1 MKENNETMDLIVV
14 DLEKKTLKQRLS
26 KIFKSK
32 GLRGFVAGALLTA
45 AITGTA
51 LKLEKNNDPITTN
64 DNDNIDKIMEEAQ
77 KEIGPHLSFD
87 PNSEQELIN
96 RIADVYIDAAAK
108 GLGDLTIEQWMDWY
122 TVTNTDHISPTEY
135 YRLLDD
141 TKTATTIMENYDFVN
156 NALLEDAITVTP
168 DTIINIDNLV
178 ADTKSANELADFQ
191 KLLATYNVASADT
204 QKETADSI
212 NEYLYNEFVTNKHD
226 TVTASSNLTRMKLL
240 LATWE
245 LTNNHSW
252 TVPSKDI
259 ANIMYPSNGVNCDL
273 ASETTGI
280 SVWNDQKTVVRKTL
294 EEKMEMMIQLMLQE
308 DKSQQDVRVALRS
321 LEIEM
326 AIQDLVNEKGLVK
339 IDNPSSE
346 QAIIDSKPQTSKGK
360 TITKEQENI

>member
-1 MKENNETMDLIVV
+1 
-14 DLEKKTLKQRLS
+14 
-26 KIFKSK
+26 
-32 GLRGFVAGALLTA
+32 
-45 AITGTA
+45 
-51 LKLEKNNDPITTN
+51 
-64 DNDNIDKIMEEAQ
+64 MEEAQ

-96 RIADVYIDAAAK
+96 RIADVYVDAAAK

-122 TVTNTDHISPTEY
+122 TVTNIDDISPIEY

-259 ANIMYPSNGVNCDL
+259 ANIMYQVTC
-273 ASETTGI
+273 
-280 SVWNDQKTVVRKTL
+280 
-294 EEKMEMMIQLMLQE
+294 
-308 DKSQQDVRVALRS
+308 
-321 LEIEM
+321 
-326 AIQDLVNEKGLVK
+326 
-339 IDNPSSE
+339 
-346 QAIIDSKPQTSKGK
+346 
-360 TITKEQENI
+360 